1 MENITIKDI
10 VKAAEGQLLCG
21 DENKV
26 IKFRVIG
33 SFTTYEGNYYV
44 AAGAQTISS
53 VDTVTNNKDVGSEFT
68 IDYTPDIPDTGISAA
83 QTVYFIGLIVLLSGV
98 GIIYANVKPT
108 EQK

>member
-1 MENITIKDI
+1 MLFAKYVYPNINI
-10 VKAAEGQLLCG
+10 
-21 DENKV
+21 
-26 IKFRVIG
+26 
-33 SFTTYEGNYYV
+33 Y
-44 AAGAQTISS
+44 TISDGIIRFGFNI
-53 VDTVTNNKDVGSEFT
+53 DTVTNNKDVGSEFT